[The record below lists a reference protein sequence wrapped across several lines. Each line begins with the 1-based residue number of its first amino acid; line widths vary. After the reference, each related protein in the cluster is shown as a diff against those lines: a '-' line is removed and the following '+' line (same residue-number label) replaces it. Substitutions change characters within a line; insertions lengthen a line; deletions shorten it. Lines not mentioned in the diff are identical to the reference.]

1 MEVCDKGGRNT
12 MAKTMKRT
20 AIISVIATIIFSFIC
35 WKSNWG
41 WTFSA
46 AITFGTIAYHIV
58 IRLLVGT
65 LVDCILHNRVDYN
78 KKWFHVY
85 SFEMKIY
92 NRLKV
97 KKWKGK
103 IPTYN
108 EELFS
113 IEKRTFHEIAQAT
126 CQSEIVHEIN
136 AVLSFLPLFTTGVF
150 GSFMVFL
157 ITSFLASC
165 FDLMFVIVQRYNR
178 PLLVKLA
185 KRRERHKEKG

>member
-1 MEVCDKGGRNT
+1 
-12 MAKTMKRT
+12 MAKTMKRM
-20 AIISVIATIIFSFIC
+20 ALISVIGTIIFSLLYVKTNLDWI
-35 WKSNWG
+35 
-41 WTFSA
+41 FST
-46 AITFGTIAYHIV
+46 AITFGTIAYHLV
-58 IRLLVGT
+58 MRLFVGT
-65 LVDCILHNRVDYN
+65 LVDCILHNQVDYN

-85 SFEMKIY
+85 PFEMKLY
-92 NRLKV
+92 NKLKV

-136 AVLSFLPLFTTGVF
+136 AALSFLPLFTTGVF

-157 ITSFLASC
+157 ITSVLAAC

-185 KRRERHKEKG
+185 KRREKK

>member
-1 MEVCDKGGRNT
+1 
-12 MAKTMKRT
+12 MARTMKRT
-20 AIISVIATIIFSFIC
+20 AVISVVATIIFSLIC
-35 WKSNWG
+35 WKSNWS

-46 AITFGTIAYHIV
+46 AITFGTIAYHLV

-65 LVDCILHNRVDYN
+65 LVDCILHNQVDYN
-78 KKWFHVY
+78 KKWFHVH
-85 SFEMKIY
+85 SIEMKIY
-92 NRLKV
+92 NKLKV

-126 CQSEIVHEIN
+126 CQSEIVHEMN

-157 ITSFLASC
+157 ITSVLAAC

-185 KRRERHKEKG
+185 KRREKRKSEEI

>member
-1 MEVCDKGGRNT
+1 
-12 MAKTMKRT
+12 
-20 AIISVIATIIFSFIC
+20 
-35 WKSNWG
+35 
-41 WTFSA
+41 
-46 AITFGTIAYHIV
+46 
-58 IRLLVGT
+58 
-65 LVDCILHNRVDYN
+65 
-78 KKWFHVY
+78 
-85 SFEMKIY
+85 MKIY
-92 NRLKV
+92 NKLKV

-108 EELFS
+108 EDLFS

-136 AVLSFLPLFTTGVF
+136 AVLSFLPLFSTSLF

-157 ITSFLASC
+157 ITSVLAAC

-185 KRRERHKEKG
+185 SRREKHRT

>member
-1 MEVCDKGGRNT
+1 
-12 MAKTMKRT
+12 MAKTMKRM
-20 AIISVIATIIFSFIC
+20 ALISVIGTIIFSFLYI
-35 WKSNWG
+35 KMNAG
-41 WTFSA
+41 WIFST
-46 AITFGTIAYHIV
+46 AITFGTIAYHLV
-58 IRLLVGT
+58 MRLSVGT
-65 LVDCILHNRVDYN
+65 LIDFILHNQVDYN
-78 KKWFHVY
+78 KKWFHVHT
-85 SFEMKIY
+85 FEMKIY
-92 NRLKV
+92 NKLKV

-136 AVLSFLPLFTTGVF
+136 AVFSFLPLFITEVF

-157 ITSFLASC
+157 ITSVLASC

-178 PLLVKLA
+178 PLLIKLA
-185 KRRERHKEKG
+185 KRREKKQNN

>member
-1 MEVCDKGGRNT
+1 
-12 MAKTMKRT
+12 MAKTMKRM
-20 AIISVIATIIFSFIC
+20 ALISVIGTIIFTFLYLKI
-35 WKSNWG
+35 NTG
-41 WTFSA
+41 WIFST
-46 AITFGTIAYHIV
+46 AITFGTMAYHLV
-58 IRLLVGT
+58 MRLFVGT
-65 LVDCILHNRVDYN
+65 LVDCILHNQVDYN

-85 SFEMKIY
+85 PFEMKLY
-92 NRLKV
+92 NKLKV

-136 AVLSFLPLFTTGVF
+136 AALSFLPLFTTGVF

-157 ITSFLASC
+157 ITSFLAAC

-185 KRRERHKEKG
+185 KRREKK

>member
-1 MEVCDKGGRNT
+1 
-12 MAKTMKRT
+12 MAKTMKKT
-20 AIISVIATIIFSFIC
+20 ALMSVIATIIFSFIC

-46 AITFGTIAYHIV
+46 AITFGTMAYHLV

-65 LVDCILHNRVDYN
+65 LVDCILHNQVDYN
-78 KKWFHVY
+78 KKWFQVHP
-85 SFEMKIY
+85 FEMKIY
-92 NRLKV
+92 NKLKV

-108 EELFS
+108 EDLFS

-136 AVLSFLPLFTTGVF
+136 AVLSFLPLLSTGVF

-157 ITSFLASC
+157 ITSVLASC

-185 KRRERHKEKG
+185 KRREKRKERELEE

>member
-1 MEVCDKGGRNT
+1 

-20 AIISVIATIIFSFIC
+20 AVISVVATIIFSFIC
-35 WKSNWG
+35 WKSNWS

-46 AITFGTIAYHIV
+46 AITFGTIAYHLV

-65 LVDCILHNRVDYN
+65 LVDCILHNQVDYN
-78 KKWFHVY
+78 KKWFHVHPI
-85 SFEMKIY
+85 EMKIY
-92 NRLKV
+92 NKLKV

-126 CQSEIVHEIN
+126 CQQRNSHISIN
-136 AVLSFLPLFTTGVF
+136 G
-150 GSFMVFL
+150 
-157 ITSFLASC
+157 
-165 FDLMFVIVQRYNR
+165 
-178 PLLVKLA
+178 
-185 KRRERHKEKG
+185 